1 MQDKNKNVKEVKR
14 DIKIDKN
21 LLDDKKIFATE
32 DDEIVMNCEGQPC
45 NFSYFE
51 E

>member
-1 MQDKNKNVKEVKR
+1 MDNKNVNKDVKLN
-14 DIKIDKN
+14 KN
-21 LLDDKKIFATE
+21 LLDDEKIFVAE
-32 DDEIVMNCEGQPC
+32 DDEIVINCEGQPC

>member
-1 MQDKNKNVKEVKR
+1 MDNKNIVNEDKDVKL
-14 DIKIDKN
+14 DKN
-21 LLDDKKIFATE
+21 LLDDKNIFVPE
-32 DDEIVMNCEGQPC
+32 DDEIVINCEGQPC